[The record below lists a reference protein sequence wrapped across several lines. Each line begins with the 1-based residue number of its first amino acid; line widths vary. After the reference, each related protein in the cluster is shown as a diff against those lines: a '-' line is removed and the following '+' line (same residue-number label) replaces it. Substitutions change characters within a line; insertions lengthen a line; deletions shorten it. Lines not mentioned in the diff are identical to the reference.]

1 MDLEARIKL
10 LKHLEKNFTG
20 FVKHQNAF
28 NNDTEEII
36 RQLLYNTTQLDT
48 HLVKTKDRLDEVE
61 RQQKDIKQK
70 LFKLETE
77 GAIYSYTWQRNEGRL
92 ASAPIALRA
101 AAETAGVFG
110 FALLEGEGHRLG
122 MHS

>member
-77 GAIYSYTWQRNEGRL
+77 GAIYSYTWQRNEGRFKAIEEQL
-92 ASAPIALRA
+92 HIKYLIPEVPS
-101 AAETAGVFG
+101 
-110 FALLEGEGHRLG
+110 GHPNHEYHKNKLKL
-122 MHS
+122 

>member
-36 RQLLYNTTQLDT
+36 SQLLYNTTQLDT

-77 GAIYSYTWQRNEGRL
+77 GAIYSYTWQRNEGRFKAIEEQL
-92 ASAPIALRA
+92 HIKYLIPEVPS
-101 AAETAGVFG
+101 
-110 FALLEGEGHRLG
+110 GHPNHELSLI
-122 MHS
+122 HI